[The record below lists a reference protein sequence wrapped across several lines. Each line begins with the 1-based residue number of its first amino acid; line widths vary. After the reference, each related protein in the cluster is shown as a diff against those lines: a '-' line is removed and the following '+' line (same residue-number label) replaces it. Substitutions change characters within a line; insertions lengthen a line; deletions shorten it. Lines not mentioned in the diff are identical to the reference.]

1 MMLLPDDITVQNIII
16 FLGLYDLS
24 IRGFFLGYESDTANI
39 NIIIGVV
46 AGVSAGILLCVIVG
60 IIFYCHLKRT
70 RYVDIVND
78 IR

>member
-1 MMLLPDDITVQNIII
+1 MILLPDDITVQNIII

-24 IRGFFLGYESDTANI
+24 NRGFFLGYENDTANI

-70 RYVDIVND
+70 RYVDI
-78 IR
+78 I

>member
-24 IRGFFLGYESDTANI
+24 IRGFFLGYENDTANI

-46 AGVSAGILLCVIVG
+46 AGVSAGI
-60 IIFYCHLKRT
+60 
-70 RYVDIVND
+70 
-78 IR
+78 